1 MTNNDVLRSVRYAL
15 DLGNNTLLACFAEAG
30 ASLSPERLAAMLKG
44 EDEPGF
50 SPLSDELLTQF
61 LDGFVQKR
69 RGKRDAPEGAESKQ
83 HGALTNNRILRSLR
97 IALELKD
104 IDILEIMELAGVE
117 VSKGEV
123 SALFRRE
130 GHRNYQAC
138 GNQFLRNFL
147 RGLAARYRKS

>member
-1 MTNNDVLRSVRYAL
+1 MTA
-15 DLGNNTLLACFAEAG
+15 
-30 ASLSPERLAAMLKG
+30 
-44 EDEPGF
+44 
-50 SPLSDELLTQF
+50 F

-69 RGKRDAPEGAESKQ
+69 RGKREQADSEAAPQ
-83 HGALTNNRILRSLR
+83 RGALTNNRILRSIR

-104 IDILEIMELAGVE
+104 TDILEIMELAGVE
-117 VSKGEV
+117 VSKGEL

-147 RGLAARYRKS
+147 RGLAVRYRAR